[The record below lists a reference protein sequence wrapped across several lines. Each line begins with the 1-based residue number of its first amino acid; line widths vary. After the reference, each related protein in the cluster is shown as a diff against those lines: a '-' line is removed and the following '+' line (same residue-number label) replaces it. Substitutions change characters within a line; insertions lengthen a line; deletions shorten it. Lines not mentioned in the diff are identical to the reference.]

1 MYVTIPIIKERKIDK
16 NTNKVDVIK
25 DEIKVR
31 VDTSFLAHLKWE
43 QEFQEIMKCDLN
55 EYTQRI
61 ASIQNDKELVK
72 TNMLGVLKLLYC
84 YIHSDDIPSFK
95 NFLQLLDYEVA
106 EDILNILS
114 DVLNNISKSSVSEK
128 K

>member
-1 MYVTIPIIKERKIDK
+1 MYVVIPIIK
-16 NTNKVDVIK
+16 NKTYDQKSGQVNVEK
-25 DEIKVR
+25 DTLKVR
-31 VDTSFLAHLKWE
+31 IDTSFLAHLKWE

-61 ASIQNDKELVK
+61 AKIQTNADMVK
-72 TNMLGVLKLLYC
+72 ANMLGVLKLLYC

-95 NFLQLLDYEVA
+95 NFLELLDYEVA
-106 EDILNILS
+106 EEIIKILAE
-114 DVLNNISKSSVSEK
+114 VLENISKSSVSEK

>member
-25 DEIKVR
+25 DEIIVR

-61 ASIQNDKELVK
+61 ASIQSDKELVK
-72 TNMLGVLKLLYC
+72 ANMLGVLKLLYC

-95 NFLQLLDYEVA
+95 NFLQLLDYEIA